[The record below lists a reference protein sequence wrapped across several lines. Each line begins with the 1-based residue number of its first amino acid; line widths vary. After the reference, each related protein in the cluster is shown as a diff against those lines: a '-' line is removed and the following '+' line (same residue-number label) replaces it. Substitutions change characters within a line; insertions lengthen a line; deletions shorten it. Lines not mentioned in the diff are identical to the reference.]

1 MSMQMLNIVIFLI
14 LIGLILLHRDASK
27 YAETSHIIRLND
39 SNEQRIYIAS
49 GVTDKVHE
57 GAKILLVLYSL
68 FCRKCKSTNIFVD
81 LDTENDFLMMTCRE
95 CGMIT
100 RIKLTDL
107 MVEFKD
113 DVKKKRR
120 NTKKAEKKEEE

>member
-1 MSMQMLNIVIFLI
+1 MSIQMLNIIIFLI
-14 LIGLILLHRDASK
+14 LIGLILLHRDASR

-39 SNEQRIYIAS
+39 DDEQRMYIAS
-49 GVTDKVHE
+49 GVTDRVHE
-57 GAKILLVLYSL
+57 GAKILLILYSL

-81 LDTENDFLMMTCRE
+81 LDAENDFLVMTCRD

-107 MVEFKD
+107 MLEFKEA
-113 DVKKKRR
+113 VKRKQKS
-120 NTKKAEKKEEE
+120 TKKTEKKEEE

>member
-1 MSMQMLNIVIFLI
+1 MSIQMLNIIIFLI
-14 LIGLILLHRDASK
+14 LIGLILLHRDASR

-39 SNEQRIYIAS
+39 DNEQRMYIAS
-49 GVTDKVHE
+49 GVTDRVHE
-57 GAKILLVLYSL
+57 GAKILLILYSL

-81 LDTENDFLMMTCRE
+81 LDTENDFLVMTCRD

-107 MVEFKD
+107 MLEFKEA
-113 DVKKKRR
+113 VKRKQKP
-120 NTKKAEKKEEE
+120 TKKVEKKEEE